1 VTPYILPDPL
11 AVPDAIRSLIGPL
24 VWVVRDADPLP
35 TWAEHPNAL
44 TDAERQRADR
54 TRHPRAQAQ
63 FLRGRTI
70 LRAALGSV
78 LRIAPN
84 TVPLVVTPDG
94 KPVLDPQAGLPA
106 LHFNVSHTDGAA
118 VFAVSPV
125 PVGVDVERHRDGR
138 DLLGL
143 VSRFFATEEREQFI
157 ELPDELRVSGFL
169 RGWTCKEALLKGI
182 GSGVRD
188 LQNCAV
194 ELDPRCSPTV
204 LRCPAGEH
212 GWQLMCWQVSDE
224 IAAAVAVQRAVV

>member
-1 VTPYILPDPL
+1 MTPHILPDPL
-11 AVPDAIRSLIGPL
+11 AVPDSLRALTAPL
-24 VWVVRDADPLP
+24 VWVVRDDDPLP
-35 TWAEHPNAL
+35 GWADQPHAL
-44 TDAERQRADR
+44 TRAERERADR

-63 FLRGRTI
+63 FLRGRTT
-70 LRAALGSV
+70 LRAALGS
-78 LRIAPN
+78 LLQIAPVE
-84 TVPLVVTPDG
+84 VPLVVTPDG
-94 KPVLDPQAGLPA
+94 KPVLDPHADLPE

-125 PVGVDVERHRDGR
+125 PVGVDVEQHRDGR

-143 VSRFFATEEREQFI
+143 VSRFFASEEREQFSQ
-157 ELPDELRVSGFL
+157 LPHELRVSGFL

-204 LRCPAGEH
+204 LRCPG
-212 GWQLMCWQVSDE
+212 GCDDWRLTCWDVSDG
-224 IAAAVAVQRAVV
+224 IAGAVAVQIV